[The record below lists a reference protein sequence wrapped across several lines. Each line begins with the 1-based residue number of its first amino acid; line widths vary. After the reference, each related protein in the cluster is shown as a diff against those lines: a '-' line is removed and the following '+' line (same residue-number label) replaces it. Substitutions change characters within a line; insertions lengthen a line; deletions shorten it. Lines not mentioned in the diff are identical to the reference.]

1 MRWTVTPKRWH
12 RKSPALQAAP
22 AAVRKA
28 RAGAVHPMEW
38 RCGLRC
44 GLLFRFARPKEVP
57 NTACHARDGQAHEFI
72 VCPAHREYP
81 ICVTHSPAYREQ
93 AS

>member
-1 MRWTVTPKRWH
+1 MTAKRPH
-12 RKSPALQAAP
+12 RKPKAFPAAP
-22 AAVRKA
+22 ADVRKA
-28 RAGAVHPMEW
+28 RAGTAHPMEW
-38 RCGLRC
+38 RCGIGC
-44 GLLFRFARPKEVP
+44 GLLFRFAYPREVP
-57 NTACHARDGQAHEFI
+57 NTACHAKDGQAHEFM